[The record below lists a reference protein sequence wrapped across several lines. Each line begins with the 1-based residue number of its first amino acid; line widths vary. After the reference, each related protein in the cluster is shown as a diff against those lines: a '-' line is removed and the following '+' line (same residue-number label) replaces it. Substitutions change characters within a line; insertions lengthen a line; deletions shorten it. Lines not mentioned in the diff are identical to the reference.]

1 MMRFCLRRRLQAGF
15 VLVCT
20 VVVTCFSVSVRAED
34 MMVLEQQTA
43 ELQSELDG
51 INQEILSVS
60 DEIASIEMQQEMMM
74 GEILRTETALEEARA
89 TEQEQYDSMK
99 SRIKY
104 LYESGDVSGLEILF
118 SAESM
123 SDLLNKADFIRS
135 ISEYDRD
142 MLEKYCDV
150 RKNIA
155 EKDDI
160 LQAQKKAL
168 DELQTKLAARK
179 EELQIQAE
187 STSTD
192 LDTLTAR
199 LQSLQALT
207 SGVTDGSASEV
218 VQTGTVY
225 QAQSWEVD
233 ILAAIL
239 ECEAY
244 PEYKSL
250 MAVATIIMNRIED
263 PRFPDRI
270 SDVVYASNQFEPVTL
285 GSLDAV
291 LSRGPSELSY
301 QVAQEALN
309 GARLAA
315 VMDCYYFLYAGAT
328 GRPGVNVGD
337 NLFFPS
343 W

>member
-207 SGVTDGSASEV
+207 SGVTV
-218 VQTGTVY
+218 
-225 QAQSWEVD
+225 
-233 ILAAIL
+233 
-239 ECEAY
+239 
-244 PEYKSL
+244 K
-250 MAVATIIMNRIED
+250 
-263 PRFPDRI
+263 
-270 SDVVYASNQFEPVTL
+270 
-285 GSLDAV
+285 
-291 LSRGPSELSY
+291 
-301 QVAQEALN
+301 
-309 GARLAA
+309 
-315 VMDCYYFLYAGAT
+315 
-328 GRPGVNVGD
+328 
-337 NLFFPS
+337 
-343 W
+343 